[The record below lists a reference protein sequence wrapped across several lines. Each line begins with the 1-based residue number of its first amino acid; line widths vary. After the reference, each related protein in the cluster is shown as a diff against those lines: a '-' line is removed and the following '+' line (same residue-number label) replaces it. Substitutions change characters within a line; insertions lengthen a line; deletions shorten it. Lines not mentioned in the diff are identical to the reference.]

1 MGLEIDTLQKWA
13 KKFKARQN
21 APKGIGNQNTMTEQT
36 EGPALDW
43 AALRLRY
50 EQAEETVAQIATSAG
65 IMPKALSQRARRA
78 GWTMRAG
85 DRAKSES
92 TKQTLRRL
100 KDIIQNRLR
109 QLEGEIG
116 KIGEEVNALSNER
129 DIRSANTLVRTLE
142 KVLELEHK
150 ERKQRVKH
158 TQEKRRMDDA
168 GRDELARRIES
179 LGEAGPGEDFVPPV
193 ETTGGASAAVGLA
206 ALGEGG
212 STPP

>member
-1 MGLEIDTLQKWA
+1 
-13 KKFKARQN
+13 
-21 APKGIGNQNTMTEQT
+21 MTEQT
-36 EGPALDW
+36 LGAAPDW

-50 EQAEETVAQIATSAG
+50 EQAEETVAQIAESEGLSAQ
-65 IMPKALSQRARRA
+65 ALSNKAKRL

-85 DRAKSES
+85 NKAKSES

-158 TQEKRRMDDA
+158 RQDKHRMDDA

-179 LGEAGPGEDFVPPV
+179 LGQEEQRENPEPSA
-193 ETTGGASAAVGLA
+193 ETTGGASPAVGLA
-206 ALGEGG
+206 TVGEGG
-212 STPP
+212 STSA